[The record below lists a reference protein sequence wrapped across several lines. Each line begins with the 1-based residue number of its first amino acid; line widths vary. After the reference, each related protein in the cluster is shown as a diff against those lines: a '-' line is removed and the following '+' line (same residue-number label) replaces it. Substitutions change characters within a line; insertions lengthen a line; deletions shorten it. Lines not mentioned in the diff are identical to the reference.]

1 MKLIEQKFNATLFP
15 EGQEVTACSSLTCC
29 CRDFGE
35 RQSTFSGLLLDI
47 AWSVKVPSAERTE
60 QPVNRCQIKRYNRVL
75 NYLIQNNSASI
86 LGNVLHNLET
96 LVKKMEP
103 DSLVHCTCDCDVR
116 LLHENMDLA
125 SDIHRKHQSPIE
137 SKVNPPSSGCCCVS
151 SQKDIPS
158 RILNF
163 NKVFHYYLTSPIFL
177 FDLYWTL
184 PTIYTC
190 LAHLVSCSTPE
201 CWTLTF
207 VCLWY
212 IWHIVTIL
220 QESAHNIVSVS
231 WFICIVSVI

>member
-1 MKLIEQKFNATLFP
+1 
-15 EGQEVTACSSLTCC
+15 
-29 CRDFGE
+29 
-35 RQSTFSGLLLDI
+35 LLDI

-201 CWTLTF
+201 C
-207 VCLWY
+207 
-212 IWHIVTIL
+212 
-220 QESAHNIVSVS
+220 
-231 WFICIVSVI
+231 